1 MAEDRAMIHVGLCGR
16 NSAIKDPFVEELGD
30 KDPRCCANHHAHA
43 RFLGPRFYASSAV
56 SSSFTYHDQD
66 VPTLKIE
73 NGGVEEEEE
82 ELDPEEPFN
91 FKIWSQQPPQIQ
103 DPFSLPGDELPVV
116 IEPVEAVVPCLQV
129 VLLGHVF
136 PR

>member
-1 MAEDRAMIHVGLCGR
+1 M
-16 NSAIKDPFVEELGD
+16 
-30 KDPRCCANHHAHA
+30 
-43 RFLGPRFYASSAV
+43 
-56 SSSFTYHDQD
+56 
-66 VPTLKIE
+66 
-73 NGGVEEEEE
+73 EEEEE

-129 VLLGHVF
+129 VLLTHF
-136 PR
+136 FAR